1 MPKSESAFAG
11 QLYQL
16 RSTRKLTTGAY
27 VAVNGPWD
35 RYGVTLKSEQ
45 APDGQWLNLIRG
57 VAPRVNEKVVAS
69 F

>member
-1 MPKSESAFAG
+1 MAYTG

-16 RSTRKLTTGAY
+16 HSKSQLHAGAY

-35 RYGVTLKSEQ
+35 RYGVVLKSDPQ
-45 APDGQWLNLIRG
+45 ADGRHLNLIRG
-57 VAPRVNEKVVAS
+57 VKARTGEKPVAQ